1 MFKQTSSLER
11 SHFPV
16 MLNEVIEICTPDNGG
31 VFLDCTFGGG
41 GYSRQ
46 LLKYSKT
53 KVIALDRD
61 TFVLNIAKELKKNI
75 HKDLH
80 FIKKNLVKPTQLLK
94 IKKSMPLYSI

>member
-1 MFKQTSSLER
+1 MFKQTTSLER

-61 TFVLNIAKELKKNI
+61 TFVLNIAKELKKKI
-75 HKDLH
+75 STKIYILS
-80 FIKKNLVKPTQLLK
+80 KK
-94 IKKSMPLYSI
+94 I